1 MPKRRSDL
9 DSVAQPTSRP
19 RSDRSSTPPRDRVAE
34 LQLRKI
40 MQNRGHF
47 PSDEAM
53 IKPLR
58 ITEIGLA
65 SGCVG
70 PPQPSRRR
78 RVLLLLRR
86 AAKRQESR

>member
-1 MPKRRSDL
+1 
-9 DSVAQPTSRP
+9 
-19 RSDRSSTPPRDRVAE
+19 
-34 LQLRKI
+34 
-40 MQNRGHF
+40 MQNRGHI
-47 PSDEAM
+47 SNDEAV

-78 RVLLLLRR
+78 WVLLLLRR
-86 AAKRQESR
+86 AAKRQESRWR